1 MKTGGRIDRELFYH
15 LFYVTKERKKNMY
28 QAANDRYEKMAY
40 VRCGKSGL
48 KLPAIS
54 LGLWCQEDSNKSQH
68 ALIKNQQNS
77 TVLFVKTTKTQ
88 VSFLYIRKKGSFS
101 PAIQKHTSYN
111 FCK

>member
-54 LGLWCQEDSNKSQH
+54 LGLWH
-68 ALIKNQQNS
+68 
-77 TVLFVKTTKTQ
+77 
-88 VSFLYIRKKGSFS
+88 
-101 PAIQKHTSYN
+101 N
-111 FCK
+111 FGDTGVYENMKQMCFTAFDNGRF